1 MKLIIAGG
9 GTGGH
14 LFPGIAVAEEFL
26 ARDKA
31 NQVLFVGTERGIEA
45 RAVPAAGYRLE
56 LISAAGIR
64 GKGGLSQIKGAAMML
79 YGYAQSRKILKS
91 FRPDMVLGV
100 GGYAS
105 LPMVLAAR
113 GMQIPRFIHEQNAIP
128 GQTNR
133 LLGRFANRVFITL
146 EESARY
152 FPEETT
158 LLTGNPLRR
167 QILEMLEMLEQNPP
181 SIPPLSKEGG
191 KLPPLQGEGRGGDG
205 VFHLFIFGGSQ
216 GAHAINMAMLAAL
229 PFLKLSRIKLDIV
242 HQTGEND
249 YEAVT
254 AGYLEAGVEARV
266 TPFISNMA
274 SEYAQADL
282 IICRAGA
289 TTIAEICACGK
300 TCLFI
305 PFPHAAD
312 DHQRRNAEALLKKDA
327 CFMMLE
333 GELTGKSLAETIS
346 TLAQDPD
353 LVHRTG
359 EAAYCLAR
367 LDAARIIVDEMT
379 KKQIEKEVKV

>member
-26 ARDKA
+26 SRDPA
-31 NQVLFVGTERGIEA
+31 NEVLFVGTERGIEA
-45 RAVPAAGYRLE
+45 RAVPASGYRLE
-56 LISAAGIR
+56 TISAAGIR
-64 GKGGLSQIKGAAMML
+64 GKGTLSQLKGAVMMV

-133 LLGRFANRVFITL
+133 LLARFASKVFITL

-152 FPEETT
+152 FPSAST

-167 QILEMLEMLEQNPP
+167 QILDMVEKD
-181 SIPPLSKEGG
+181 SSSSAKDDV
-191 KLPPLQGEGRGGDG
+191 RSADD
-205 VFHLFIFGGSQ
+205 FRLFIFGGSQ
-216 GAHAINMAMLAAL
+216 GAHAINAAMIEAL
-229 PFLKLSRIKLDIV
+229 PLVKKSHSNVMIT
-242 HQTGEND
+242 HQTGEKD
-249 YEAVT
+249 CAEVT
-254 AGYLEAGVEARV
+254 AAYRAAGLEAKVV
-266 TPFISNMA
+266 PFIADMA
-274 SEYAQADL
+274 EEYAKADL

-289 TTIAEICACGK
+289 TTIAEVTACGK
-300 TCLFI
+300 ACLFI
-305 PFPHAAD
+305 PFPHAVD

-333 GELTGKSLAETIS
+333 RELTGGALAGMIRTLAE
-346 TLAQDPD
+346 DPN
-353 LVHRTG
+353 LVRRTG
-359 EAAYCLAR
+359 ELAFSLAR
-367 LDAARIIVDEMT
+367 LDAARIIVDEMM
-379 KKQIEKEVKV
+379 E

>member
-26 ARDKA
+26 SRDPA
-31 NQVLFVGTERGIEA
+31 NEVLFVGTERGIEA
-45 RAVPAAGYRLE
+45 RAVPAAGYPLE

-64 GKGGLSQIKGAAMML
+64 GKGTLSQLKGAAMMVF
-79 YGYAQSRKILKS
+79 GYAQSRKILKR
-91 FRPDMVLGV
+91 FGPDMVLGV

-133 LLGRFANRVFITL
+133 LLARFANKVFITL

-152 FPEETT
+152 FPSATT

-167 QILEMLEMLEQNPP
+167 QILDMIEKVNPP
-181 SIPPLSKEGG
+181 QPPFDKGG
-191 KLPPLQGEGRGGDG
+191 EKLPHLQGEACPERGQRSGGG

-216 GAHAINMAMLAAL
+216 GAHAINAATIESL
-229 PFLKLSRIKLDIV
+229 PYLKENRVRLSIT
-242 HQTGEND
+242 HQTGEKD
-249 YEAVT
+249 CAEVT
-254 AGYLEAGVEARV
+254 AAYRSAGVEAVV
-266 TPFISNMA
+266 TPFISDMA
-274 SEYAQADL
+274 AEYAKADL

-289 TTIAEICACGK
+289 TTIAEVTACGK
-300 TCLFI
+300 ASLFI
-305 PFPHAAD
+305 PFPHAVD
-312 DHQRRNAEALLKKDA
+312 DHQRKNAEALLKKDA

-333 GELTGKSLAETIS
+333 RELTGESLADTIRNL
-346 TLAQDPD
+346 TDDPD
-353 LVHRTG
+353 LVRRTG
-359 EAAYCLAR
+359 ALALSLAR
-367 LDAARIIVDEMT
+367 LNAARIIIDEMMSL
-379 KKQIEKEVKV
+379 K